1 MPVSDTDLVNRA
13 LRLLKSGAITSLT
26 DGSKNANVSID
37 VYDEARDDML
47 RSHTWHFARK
57 LVKLAK
63 LSTAPV
69 FGFDNAFAL
78 PSDWIRTVTLHD
90 NDAGL
95 GNSVFEEVEVEAVG
109 ALASSITDAYLKYIY
124 RVTDP
129 NRMAPDFRTA
139 LVYSLA
145 VQMPGISNLSTAGWD
160 RLELRSIRR
169 LNKAKS
175 SDSLGSPLEQRPIGS
190 WVSARQIWPTTRWP
204 R

>member
-1 MPVSDTDLVNRA
+1 MPTSDTNLVNRS
-13 LRLLKSGAITSLT
+13 LRLLKAGAITSLT
-26 DGSKNANVSID
+26 DGTKNANVAVD
-37 VYDEARDDML
+37 VYSGIRDETL

-78 PSDWIRTVTLHD
+78 PSDWIRTITFHD

-95 GNSVFEEVEVEAVG
+95 GNAAFEEVEVAGVG
-109 ALASSITDAYLKYIY
+109 VLASSITDAYLKYVY

-129 NRMAPDFRTA
+129 NRMSPDFQTA
-139 LVYSLA
+139 LVYALA
-145 VQMPGISNLSTAGWD
+145 IQMPGISNLSTAGWE
-160 RLELRSIRR
+160 RLELRATRR

-175 SDSLGSPLEQRPIGS
+175 SDSLGSPSEQRPVGS
-190 WVSARQIWPTTRWP
+190 WVSSRQSWPTTRWP